1 MDPLS
6 RKPGFLQPAA
16 LVATV
21 VAAAGSVGLLLHA
34 GRRSP
39 QHFVVFLMAAWVL
52 SPFVALALLSLVIK
66 RWPAFGQRAIH
77 GVMLLVS
84 VASLTAYSV
93 AVLRPLTSKP
103 PAFVF
108 VLVPPVS
115 LVLAVAILSTAWWL
129 SRSART

>member
-1 MDPLS
+1 M
-6 RKPGFLQPAA
+6 QPAA
-16 LVATV
+16 LVASV
-21 VAAAGSVGLLLHA
+21 VAAAGSVALLLYA

-52 SPFVALALLSLVIK
+52 SPFVALALLSLVVK
-66 RWPAFGQRAIH
+66 RWPAFPQRVLH

-84 VASLTAYSV
+84 VASLTAYDV

-108 VLVPPVS
+108 VLWPPVS
-115 LVLAVAILSTAWWL
+115 MALAVIILSTARWL